1 MPRHSSIMPELME
14 ETAAENIKFS
24 SLDLD
29 PQILRAV
36 EEEGYTEPTP
46 IQVQAIPHVL
56 AGRDLMAM
64 AQTGTGKTAAFTLPL
79 LQRLLPHASTSA
91 SPARHP
97 ISALI
102 LTPTRELAIQVG
114 ESVATY

>member
-1 MPRHSSIMPELME
+1 MPEVME
-14 ETAAENIKFS
+14 ETAVTKIMFS
-24 SLDLD
+24 SLNLD
-29 PQILRAV
+29 PKILRAI

-46 IQVQAIPHVL
+46 IRAQAIPHVL

-79 LQRLLPHASTSA
+79 LQRLLPYASTSA

-97 ISALI
+97 IRALI
-102 LTPTRELAIQVG
+102 LTPTRELAIQ
-114 ESVATY
+114 